1 MKKLKSKKDE
11 SIKGNSILRWPVNAL
26 EAHTKGT
33 HEERISWLLNENE
46 FMYKEIMTAKI
57 FDTIARLKFK
67 ANRRDY
73 TDLAE
78 YKALKELFPLWEEV
92 LDEDNRILG
101 LKIGLYDRMEGE

>member
-57 FDTIARLKFK
+57 FDAI
-67 ANRRDY
+67 Y
-73 TDLAE
+73 E
-78 YKALKELFPLWEEV
+78 SS
-92 LDEDNRILG
+92 RIG
-101 LKIGLYDRMEGE
+101 RSVPIT

>member
-1 MKKLKSKKDE
+1 MKE
-11 SIKGNSILRWPVNAL
+11 RGNSILRWTVNAL

-33 HEERISWLLNENE
+33 HEERIRWLLDENE

-78 YKALKELFPLWEEV
+78 YKAIKELFPLWEEV
-92 LDEDNRILG
+92 LDEDNRILD
-101 LKIGLYDRMEGE
+101 LKIGLWDRMKEK